1 MVMRKKAAASLKKNH
16 SKTYRADQAFAKT
29 TGVGKTA
36 QASRGMNIYAKEN
49 IPKGYT
55 VQKVKLK
62 DGNNIAVVGLTKSAS
77 AARRVTSQPSGYQ
90 NPNQNP
96 TAGKKKPARGMARGK
111 GPTIGGALPKPTRTK
126 KNIFKKQL
134 GSR

>member
-1 MVMRKKAAASLKKNH
+1 MAGMKKKATPSGARKI
-16 SKTYRADQAFAKT
+16 ADKDFYKS

-55 VQKVKLK
+55 VQKVNLK
-62 DGNNIAVVGLTKSAS
+62 GGKTIAVVGLTKSAS
-77 AARRVTSQPSGYQ
+77 AARMVTSQPSGYQ
-90 NPNQNP
+90 NPNV
-96 TAGKKKPARGMARGK
+96 GKNKPARGMARGK

-126 KNIFKKQL
+126 KNIFKKQPR
-134 GSR
+134 SK

>member
-1 MVMRKKAAASLKKNH
+1 MAGMKKKATPRVGS
-16 SKTYRADQAFAKT
+16 SKADRAFAAK

-36 QASRGMNIYAKEN
+36 QASRGMNIFAKEN

-62 DGNNIAVVGLTKSAS
+62 SGNNIAVVGRTTNVALAKTL
-77 AARRVTSQPSGYQ
+77 TSQPSGYQ
-90 NPNQNP
+90 NPNV
-96 TAGKKKPARGMARGK
+96 GKKKPARGMARGK

-134 GSR
+134 GSK